1 MSVHRTQP
9 RTHHTCFMLEILQ
22 DAAKQEIPMESLGHI
37 VDANSMTSGLQEHM
51 TRVIYDKKIVV
62 IRGNPVKNS
71 SSAVIEFFTRNGLFY
86 YPVYSVRDYGD
97 EGSFDTS
104 QYLCCDEDILL
115 KYASLFDEIVPL

>member
-1 MSVHRTQP
+1 MSVHRTRP
-9 RTHHTCFMLEILQ
+9 CMYHTCFMLEILQ
-22 DAAKQEIPMESLGHI
+22 DAAKREILMESLGHI
-37 VDANSMTSGLQEHM
+37 VDANSITGELQEHM

-71 SSAVIEFFTRNGLFY
+71 SSAVIEFYTHNGLFY

>member
-1 MSVHRTQP
+1 MSVHRTHP
-9 RTHHTCFMLEILQ
+9 YTHHSCFMLNILQ

-37 VDANSMTSGLQEHM
+37 VNANSVTGEVQQHM

-71 SSAVIEFFTRNGLFY
+71 SSAVIEFYTCNGLFY
-86 YPVYSVRDYGD
+86 YPVYTVCDYGD